1 MFAEGSAAPTVSKHG
16 SALVV
21 SMLVLLLAGAAP
33 ACAQDWP
40 TRPIKVIVPY
50 GPGGVSDTM
59 ARLTADR
66 LSKALDQ
73 PVVIENKSG
82 AGGSIGT
89 EAAVRS
95 PNDGYTLLFASASQ
109 LTVVPL
115 TQKLKFDPV
124 AGLTPISIVGEN
136 PMAIA
141 VHPSLPVKSIPE
153 LIAHARANPGKV
165 DYGTAGLGTN
175 SHLTGAAFAAKLGL
189 QLVPVPYKSA
199 TPAVTGLLA
208 GEVPL
213 YFGNTS
219 DTLAHAKAG
228 TVRVLA
234 VTTPQRLPQ
243 FPDIPTVA
251 ESVPGFSW
259 VSFNALFAPA
269 GTPKPIVDKLARL
282 VMEIC
287 RDPDFA
293 QRLASLGVDA
303 KSATPEETAA
313 AVQED
318 LQRSAMAVDAAG
330 IRQN

>member
-1 MFAEGSAAPTVSKHG
+1 MSQVSAVL
-16 SALVV
+16 SAL
-21 SMLVLLLAGAAP
+21 MLLATP
-33 ACAQDWP
+33 AFAQDWP
-40 TRPIKVIVPY
+40 TRPIKMIVPY

-73 PVVIENKSG
+73 PVVVDNRAG
-82 AGGSIGT
+82 AGGAIGT

-95 PNDGYTLLFASASQ
+95 PNDGYTLYFASVSQ

-115 TQKLKFDPV
+115 THKLKFDPM
-124 AGLTPISIVGEN
+124 AGLTPVSIVGEN
-136 PMAIA
+136 PMGVA
-141 VHPSLPVKSIPE
+141 VHPSLPVTSVRE
-153 LIAHARANPGKV
+153 LIDHARANPGKV
-165 DYGTAGLGTN
+165 SYGTAGVGTN

-189 QLVPVPYKSA
+189 QLVAVPYRSA

-228 TVRVLA
+228 LVRLLG

-243 FPDIPTVA
+243 FPDIPAVSET
-251 ESVPGFSW
+251 VPGFSW
-259 VSFNALFAPA
+259 VSFNALFAPT
-269 GTPKPIVDKLARL
+269 GTPKPIIDRLATL
-282 VMEIC
+282 IMEIC

-293 QRLASLGVDA
+293 QRLATLGVDA
-303 KSATPEETAA
+303 RATTPEETMA

-318 LQRSAMAVDAAG
+318 QQRSAAAVEAAG

>member
-1 MFAEGSAAPTVSKHG
+1 MFASSAASSWKLRLPLLL
-16 SALVV
+16 SAL
-21 SMLVLLLAGAAP
+21 LLLAAP
-33 ACAQDWP
+33 AFAQDWP

-66 LSKALDQ
+66 LSKVLDQ
-73 PVVIENKSG
+73 AVVIDNKPG

-95 PNDGYTLLFASASQ
+95 PNDGYTLYFASASQ

-115 TQKLKFDPV
+115 TQKLKFDPI

-136 PMAIA
+136 PMAVA
-141 VHPSLPVKSIPE
+141 VHPSFPAKSIKE
-153 LIAHARANPGKV
+153 LVDYARANPGKV
-165 DYGTAGLGTN
+165 DYATAGLGTN
-175 SHLTGAAFAAKLGL
+175 SHLTGAAFAARLAL

-228 TVRVLA
+228 TVRLLA

-243 FPDIPTVA
+243 FPEIPTVA
-251 ESVPGFSW
+251 ETVPGFSW

-269 GTPKPIVDKLARL
+269 GTPKPIVDKLAGL
-282 VMEIC
+282 VAEIC
-287 RDPDFA
+287 QDPDFV
-293 QRLASLGVDA
+293 QRLAALGVDA
-303 KSATPEETAA
+303 KAATPDETAS

-318 LQRSAMAVDAAG
+318 LQRSALAVDAAG

>member
-1 MFAEGSAAPTVSKHG
+1 MFATTPDIATSTRTRPAILA
-16 SALVV
+16 
-21 SMLVLLLAGAAP
+21 LLALLWAAP
-33 ACAQDWP
+33 ALAQDWP
-40 TRPIKVIVPY
+40 TRPIKMIVPY

-73 PVVIENKSG
+73 PVVIDNRAG
-82 AGGSIGT
+82 AGGAIGT
-89 EAAVRS
+89 EIAVRS
-95 PNDGYTLLFASASQ
+95 PNDGYTLYFASASQ

-115 TQKLKFDPV
+115 THKLKFDPI

-141 VHPSLPVKSIPE
+141 VHPNFPAKSIRE
-153 LIAHARANPGKV
+153 LIDHARANPGKV
-165 DYGTAGLGTN
+165 DYGTAGVGTN
-175 SHLTGAAFAAKLGL
+175 SHLTGAAFAAKVGL

-228 TVRVLA
+228 MVRVLA

-251 ESVPGFSW
+251 ETVPEFSW

-269 GTPKPIVDKLARL
+269 GTPKPIVDRLAKL

-287 RDPDFA
+287 RDPEFE
-293 QRLASLGVDA
+293 QRLAALGVDA
-303 KSATPEETAA
+303 RATTPEETAA
-313 AVQED
+313 AVRED
-318 LQRSAMAVDAAG
+318 QQRSALAVEAAG